1 MRIDKILFW
10 RGVAQLARAPVSKT
24 GCREFES
31 RHPCQKIILFSL
43 ITCDDYQD
51 LSPLPNIWKNMH
63 ISFPEKYNITPDI
76 VEQRIRVSAGTF
88 SACADIRN
96 IVGDLLTR
104 KHFELFPDET
114 N

>member
-1 MRIDKILFW
+1 
-10 RGVAQLARAPVSKT
+10 
-24 GCREFES
+24 
-31 RHPCQKIILFSL
+31 
-43 ITCDDYQD
+43 
-51 LSPLPNIWKNMH
+51 MH
-63 ISFPEKYNITPDI
+63 ISFPEKYNITPGI